1 MLTKQRER
9 AYTDVKQVQK
19 QNLSLDMFCRWRIEL
34 VYCQYQFFDSS
45 IDIQLTFLNWVSIVV
60 LKIASFD
67 IVMDRKADRLIS
79 STCGNCC
86 VPCSEF
92 LTSPAAYL
100 HSSSP

>member
-1 MLTKQRER
+1 MENRTGLEVRYR
-9 AYTDVKQVQK
+9 
-19 QNLSLDMFCRWRIEL
+19 
-34 VYCQYQFFDSS
+34 QYQFFDSS
-45 IDIQLTFLNWVSIVV
+45 IDIQLTLLNWVSIVV
-60 LKIASFD
+60 LKIASLD

-100 HSSSP
+100 HSSSPEKQLDGLFSSAGNISSPPEF